1 MRHWKL
7 LLTSLLC
14 AGAVGLYFG
23 LRPTPET
30 DAPPSKEEALRV
42 EVKKQD
48 LLIEVIDSGKIEPIN
63 RIEVKSKVA
72 GQVARLMVIE
82 GQVVTRGQLLLTLE
96 STDFEREVAKAEAD
110 LAQANNE
117 LALADLELVRK
128 QEAARERA
136 ISGAEL
142 DLARHQVIAK
152 QIARKRAQI
161 GLATAQ
167 DRLRYTRLE
176 APIAGTVLE
185 LGIKEGEVV
194 TPGVQQTFEGRP
206 LLVIGDLSRLL
217 VKAELNQIDV
227 AQVALAQE
235 VSLSLDALPGRS
247 FSAKVHKIAP
257 SSLRPKGKD
266 HDVFPVEAILSEVD
280 PAIRPGMTA
289 DLRFRIALHPAVMA
303 VPIEAVLRET
313 EGAFVQK
320 IVAAEGKERLVRSKV
335 ELGVRNDRQLEVIAG
350 VSEGELLLIQPG
362 SAKANEVEL

>member
-1 MRHWKL
+1 MKRWKL
-7 LLTSLLC
+7 ILPLLLATL
-14 AGAVGLYFG
+14 GGGLYLA
-23 LRPTPET
+23 LRPGPEA
-30 DAPPSKEEALRV
+30 DLAPPKEEALRI

-48 LLIEVIDSGKIEPIN
+48 LLVEVIDSGKIEPIN

-72 GQVARLMVIE
+72 GQVARLLVVE

-96 STDFEREVAKAEAD
+96 STDFEREVAKAQAD

-117 LALADLELVRK
+117 LALAELELTRK

-142 DLARHQVIAK
+142 DLSKHQVIAK
-152 QIARKRAQI
+152 QIAQKRAQI

-167 DRLRYTRLE
+167 DRLRYTQLE

-235 VSLSLDALPGRS
+235 VNVTLDALPGRS

-257 SSLRPKGKD
+257 SSVRPKGKD
-266 HDVFPVEAILSEVD
+266 HDVFPVEATLTEVD

-289 DLRFRIALHPAVMA
+289 DLRFRVALYPRVVA
-303 VPIEAVLRET
+303 VPIEAVLREDQ
-313 EGAFVQK
+313 GAFVQK

-335 ELGVRNDRQLEVIAG
+335 ELGARNDRQLEVVAG
-350 VSEGELLLIQPG
+350 VSEGELLLIQPD

>member
-1 MRHWKL
+1 MKRWKL
-7 LLTSLLC
+7 ILTLVLC
-14 AGAVGLYFG
+14 AAGVGLYFG
-23 LRPTPET
+23 LRPGPEA

-48 LLIEVIDSGKIEPIN
+48 LLIEVIDSGKIEPIH
-63 RIEVKSKVA
+63 RIEVKSKVP
-72 GQVARLMVIE
+72 GQVARLWVVE
-82 GQVVTRGQLLLTLE
+82 GQVVSRGQLLLTLE
-96 STDFEREVAKAEAD
+96 STDFEREVAMAQAD
-110 LAQANNE
+110 LAQATNE
-117 LALADLELVRK
+117 LALAGLEFDRK
-128 QEAARERA
+128 QEAAKERA

-152 QIARKRAQI
+152 KIAQDRAQI
-161 GLATAQ
+161 GLSTARDQ
-167 DRLRYTRLE
+167 LRYTRIE

-227 AQVALAQE
+227 AQVALEQE
-235 VSLSLDALPGRS
+235 VSLTLDALPGRT

-257 SSLRPKGKD
+257 SSVRPKGKD
-266 HDVFPVEAILSEVD
+266 HEVFPVEATLTEVD

-335 ELGVRNDRQLEVIAG
+335 ELGARNDRQLEVIAG

-362 SAKANEVEL
+362 SAKDNEVEL